1 MKITSSFAILIIL
14 AIALPACAN
23 GLNVWLYGDTQNLSN
38 QTERFLGARL
48 GYRFGD
54 QEKYEAGLAVQWW
67 PNDKVNVPQAYAAYV
82 LARLS
87 DPIPIDNP
95 FPFAGL
101 PAKLMAEIYGGGQV
115 GFDFY
120 HNGVFSGPC
129 LDVVIEKIINIRYEY
144 QIASEAL
151 GQFVKDGQKLTF
163 GLKIEIP

>member
-1 MKITSSFAILIIL
+1 MKITSSFATLIVL
-14 AIALPACAN
+14 AISLPACAN
-23 GLNVWLYGDTQNLSN
+23 GVNVWLYGDTQNLSN

-67 PNDKVNVPQAYAAYV
+67 PSDKVNVPQAYAAYA
-82 LARLS
+82 LIRLT

-95 FPFAGL
+95 FPYAGL
-101 PAKLMAEIYGGGQV
+101 PDKLMAEIYGGGQI
-115 GFDFY
+115 GFDFSN
-120 HNGVFSGPC
+120 HGVFSGPC
-129 LDVVIEKIINIRYEY
+129 LDLLIEKIVDIRYEY